1 MRTHKPDA
9 WKLLKMPDGH
19 VRICAGWSGG
29 YLDGDR
35 WRLSSGIKEVQE
47 KEDCYIFHMHSG
59 SSYRGHEDD
68 ETVRMANA
76 GIYEMNKEAGAVD
89 ISVDELR
96 NILHNEG

>member
-35 WRLSSGIKEVQE
+35 WRLSSGIKEAQEE
-47 KEDCYIFHMHSG
+47 KEYYIFQTYSG
-59 SSYRGHEDD
+59 SSYRCHKKS
-68 ETVRMANA
+68 ETIRMANA
-76 GIYEMNKEAGAVD
+76 GIYETSKQQGAVD